1 MKKIILFGANGLLG
15 KALVNNVDLSMNAEV
30 IPITRNDINF
40 LKVYKYKD
48 LIKILPKFDILIN
61 TMGFTNTQV
70 CENQIELSNHLNGAC
85 LEEFS
90 KLTNYYNA
98 KLFHISTDYVFD
110 GKTKKLLTENDK
122 KCPICQYGRSKL
134 FGENLI
140 HKISNNFVII
150 RTSSLYG
157 PYFNYPHFVE
167 KIRRKIEQNK
177 KFKVVADQ
185 YMSPTYTIEL
195 SKFIGFKSQ
204 NLNKENEI
212 YHFSDIGSCS
222 WYEFALYYVKLSKK
236 EINFFPC
243 SINEYPSTFKRPINT
258 SLSTNK
264 VNQIFKLKSW
274 QENLKS
280 YYYKYIINY

>member
-70 CENQIELSNHLNGAC
+70 CEDQIELSTHLNGVC

-122 KCPICQYGRSKL
+122 NVLYVNMEGQIIL
-134 FGENLI
+134 V
-140 HKISNNFVII
+140 KI
-150 RTSSLYG
+150 
-157 PYFNYPHFVE
+157 
-167 KIRRKIEQNK
+167 
-177 KFKVVADQ
+177 
-185 YMSPTYTIEL
+185 
-195 SKFIGFKSQ
+195 
-204 NLNKENEI
+204 
-212 YHFSDIGSCS
+212 
-222 WYEFALYYVKLSKK
+222 
-236 EINFFPC
+236 
-243 SINEYPSTFKRPINT
+243 
-258 SLSTNK
+258 
-264 VNQIFKLKSW
+264 
-274 QENLKS
+274 
-280 YYYKYIINY
+280 